1 MLQHVKEV
9 PFLSRLSRVDLAKL
23 LADLQEVELPTGTE
37 MGMGGPDAVY
47 FVAQGELA
55 LIDRTVTTET
65 PVAIIRAGEIFG
77 AYGIAPQE
85 GQVVRS
91 LTPVTYYQLTRQRVG
106 QLLGADPAMQRDMLT
121 FLSQKV
127 HDLTTDLTKARRMLQ
142 AYTHSLWN
150 EIAPPP
156 PSQQAASATL
166 ALPTVAKTQAERA
179 PARRLSLQHPTIR
192 SLGLAL
198 SSLLML
204 TVYRLLS
211 ADPILASVTAVLLW
225 ATCNWLLNTIPDYA
239 VGLAASA
246 ALAILGAIK
255 PAAAFGG
262 FATPSWMLL
271 LGAGGIGVAVTRS
284 GLLYRLALHMLRIL
298 PPTYPGQA
306 LALALTGI
314 IFTPLLPSANSRV
327 AMASPLARELAEAM
341 RFPEHSKGAAGLAL
355 STFLGFGLMY
365 FIFLNG
371 ANTSLLAWSL
381 LPKEVQDQVTW
392 GSWLWMA
399 LPLGL
404 LLFAACYGAIL
415 FLYRPEGNTGVSRET
430 IGAQLK
436 VLGSLNRM
444 ERVTLWVLLAVLIG
458 FLTQPLHGL
467 DAAWLAL
474 GGFLVLIG
482 TGVVDR
488 NGVKAIDWNFLLLF
502 GTLISLSDVTK
513 STGLSTLVAAWVT
526 PALAPLQHS
535 AYLFLGA
542 IGLLTLLIR
551 LFVPLQP
558 TVLLMIISLLPV
570 ATNFGY
576 NPFTVAL
583 IVLAMSNNWF
593 VPQQNSVYLGVYSA
607 TDEKS
612 FTHQMAKPLAIAHA
626 LLGLLCILASVPVWQ
641 WMNLVP

>member
-9 PFLSRLSRVDLAKL
+9 PFLSRLSRIDLAKL
-23 LADLQEVELPTGTE
+23 LADLQEVALPAGAE
-37 MGMGGPDAVY
+37 IEAGGLDAVY

-55 LIDRTVTTET
+55 LIERTATTET
-65 PVAIIRAGEIFG
+65 PVAIIRAGDVFG
-77 AYGIAPQE
+77 AYGLAPQE
-85 GQVVRS
+85 GQVVRA

-106 QLLGADPAMQRDMLT
+106 QLLASDPALQRDLLG

-127 HDLTTDLTKARRMLQ
+127 RDLTTDLTKARRMLQ

-156 PSQQAASATL
+156 SQQAASATL
-166 ALPTVAKTQAERA
+166 AVTPAAKAQAQQGPA
-179 PARRLSLQHPTIR
+179 PRLSLQHPVVR
-192 SLGLAL
+192 SAGLAF

-211 ADPILASVTAVLLW
+211 ADPVLASVTAVLLW
-225 ATCNWLLNTIPDYA
+225 ATCNWLLSTIPDYA

-262 FATPSWMLL
+262 FASPSWMLL

-314 IFTPLLPSANSRV
+314 IFTPLLPSGNSRV

-381 LPKEVQDQVTW
+381 LPKEVQVQVTW
-392 GSWLWMA
+392 GSWVWMA

-404 LLFAACYGAIL
+404 TLFVACFLAIL
-415 FLYRPEGNTGVSRET
+415 LLYRPEGETGVSRET

-444 ERVTLWVLLAVLIG
+444 ERVTLWVLLSVLIG

-482 TGVVDR
+482 AGVVDK
-488 NGVKAIDWNFLLLF
+488 NGIKAIDWNFLLLF

-513 STGLSTLVAAWVT
+513 STGLSTLVATWIT
-526 PALAPLQHS
+526 PVLAPLQHS

-542 IGLLTLLIR
+542 IGLLTLVIR

-583 IVLAMSNNWF
+583 IVLAMSNNWI

-612 FTHQMAKPLAIAHA
+612 FTHQMARPLAIAHA

>member
-9 PFLSRLSRVDLAKL
+9 PFLSRLSRIDLAKL
-23 LADLQEVELPTGTE
+23 LADLQEVELPIGAE
-37 MGMGGPDAVY
+37 IGAGAQEVVY
-47 FVAQGELA
+47 FIAQGELA
-55 LIDRTVTTET
+55 LIDRSAAGERPIAMVRT
-65 PVAIIRAGEIFG
+65 GEIFG
-77 AYGIAPQE
+77 AYGLSPQD
-85 GQVVRS
+85 GQVVRA
-91 LTPVTYYQLTRQRVG
+91 LTPVTYYQVTRQRVA
-106 QLLGADPAMQRDMLT
+106 QLLSADPAMQRDMLG

-127 HDLTTDLTKARRMLQ
+127 RDLTTDLTKARRMLT

-150 EIAPPP
+150 DIAPP
-156 PSQQAASATL
+156 PSQQTASATL
-166 ALPTVAKTQAERA
+166 VVPPITKAQPQKA
-179 PARRLSLQHPTIR
+179 PAQRLSLQHPVIR
-192 SLGLAL
+192 STGLAL

-204 TVYRLLS
+204 TVYRLLA
-211 ADPILASVTAVLLW
+211 ADPVLASVTAVLLW

-239 VGLAASA
+239 VGLAATA
-246 ALAILGAIK
+246 ALTILGAIK
-255 PAAAFGG
+255 PAVAFGG
-262 FATPSWMLL
+262 FASPSWMLL

-341 RFPEHSKGAAGLAL
+341 HFPEQSKGAAGLAL

-381 LPKEVQDQVTW
+381 LPKSVQDQVTW
-392 GSWLWMA
+392 GSWFWMA

-404 LLFAACYGAIL
+404 FLFATCFGAIL
-415 FLYRPEGNTGVSRET
+415 FLYRPEGSTSVSRET
-430 IGAQLK
+430 IGTQLK
-436 VLGSLNRM
+436 VLGALNQM

-482 TGVVDR
+482 TGVVDKS
-488 NGVKAIDWNFLLLF
+488 GIKAIDWNFLLLF

-513 STGLSTLVAAWVT
+513 STGLSSLVAAWIT
-526 PALAPLQHS
+526 PILAPLQHS
-535 AYLFLGA
+535 PYLFLGA
-542 IGLLTLLIR
+542 IGLLTLVIR

-612 FTHQMAKPLAIAHA
+612 FTHQMAKPMAIAHA